1 LNITNIMEDYLS
13 KNIKYI
19 RISNG
24 LSFSKMAKI
33 LGKARSSVANYEDGS
48 TEPTVSV
55 IRRYV
60 QYFDISY
67 IDLFESDLEKR
78 GVQVHPIDHPI
89 SNEPIVSYKKILD
102 KSLLKLL
109 KQISDSIID
118 IKGGMKDIDR
128 RLKDVEGK
136 IKSK

>member
-1 LNITNIMEDYLS
+1 MEDYLS

-24 LSFSKMAKI
+24 LSFSKMSKI
-33 LGKARSSVANYEDGS
+33 LDKARSSVANYEDGS

-78 GVQVHPIDHPI
+78 GVQVHPIDQPI
-89 SNEPIVSYKKILD
+89 SNEPVSSYKKILD
-102 KSLLKLL
+102 KSQLKLL
-109 KQISDSIID
+109 KQIGDSIID
-118 IKGGMKDIDR
+118 IKGGMKDIDK